1 MPKLGMNMLLWTDD
15 VGEEHF
21 PLFAELKKAGYD
33 GVEIPLL
40 VKRDPSHYVKVRRAL
55 DDNGLGCTT
64 VTVATAGAD
73 PISAYP
79 KVREAA
85 ANHLGWAIA
94 TSAVLGSKVLCGP
107 QHSALGVFPEIPPT
121 PAEMTTLRNR
131 SAGVLIPVAEF
142 AGQHGIVLALEYLN
156 RFECYLVN
164 TADDLDELVSMV
176 NRSACR
182 PMYDTFHA
190 HIEEGPNVY
199 RTLMSRAGNLA
210 HMHISESQRGIPGTG
225 QVEWHWTFKALKDG
239 GYNGWYV
246 IEAFGQKLPSLAAAT
261 KIWRRLFTSETEV
274 YTEGLAFMR
283 DMLREGKS
291 H

>member
-15 VGEEHF
+15 VGEDHF
-21 PLFAELKKAGYD
+21 PLFAELEKAGYD

-40 VKRDPSHYVKVRRAL
+40 VKRDPSHYVKVRKAL
-55 DDNGLGCTT
+55 DDNGLECTT
-64 VTVATAGAD
+64 VTVATADAN
-73 PISAYP
+73 PISDVLE
-79 KVREAA
+79 VRNAELD
-85 ANHLGWAIA
+85 HLKWAIA
-94 TSAVLGSKVLCGP
+94 TSAVLGSQVLCGP
-107 QHSALGVFPEIPPT
+107 FHSALGVFPEIPPT

-131 SAGVLIPVAEF
+131 SAGMLIPAAEF
-142 AGQHGIVLALEYLN
+142 AEHHGIILALEYLN
-156 RFECYLVN
+156 RFESFLC
-164 TADDLDELVSMV
+164 TCADDLDELVAMV
-176 NRSACR
+176 NRPACR

-199 RTLMSRAGNLA
+199 RTLMPRASQLA
-210 HMHISESQRGIPGTG
+210 HVHISESHRGIPGTG

-239 GYNGWYV
+239 GYTGWYV

-274 YTEGLAFMR
+274 YTNGLAFMR